1 MDFKEKVVIVTGA
14 SSGIGA
20 ATAIEFSALGAKV
33 TIVGRNEIKLNE
45 VAKKCKEP
53 FVRLQLTLIADV
65 TKDDDVKRIVN
76 DTVARFGKLD
86 ILVNNAGM
94 AIPGSFL
101 SENAMEVFD
110 KVMAVN
116 LRSSVY
122 LTHLAAPHIIKTKGN
137 IINISS
143 VCALIV
149 LSKSSVSYHT
159 AKAALDHFTRS
170 VAAELAPSGV
180 RVNVVNPGPVKSDFA
195 RNCGLNEEQLVVAA
209 ENITKRTA
217 LGRRS
222 EPIEIADLILFL
234 ASDKAKAI
242 TGASFLAD
250 NGLLIKADWIKY
262 YLNQNILEL
271 FF

>member
-1 MDFKEKVVIVTGA
+1 MDFTDKVVIVTGA

-33 TIVGRNEIKLNE
+33 TITGRNETKLNE
-45 VAKKCKEP
+45 VAKQCKNP
-53 FVRLQLTLIADV
+53 LVIVGDV

-76 DTVARFGKLD
+76 DTVAHFGKLD

-101 SENAMEVFD
+101 SENAMEIFD
-110 KVMAVN
+110 KVMAAN

-143 VCALIV
+143 ICALIV

-195 RNCGLNEEQLVVAA
+195 KNCGLNEEQLVVAA
-209 ENITKRTA
+209 ENITNRTA

-222 EPIEIADLILFL
+222 EPTEMADIILFL

-242 TGASFLAD
+242 TGSSFLAD
-250 NGLLIKADWIKY
+250 NGIFIKA
-262 YLNQNILEL
+262 
-271 FF
+271 

>member
-1 MDFKEKVVIVTGA
+1 MEFNDKVVIVTGA

-33 TIVGRNEIKLNE
+33 TMVGRNETKLTE
-45 VAKKCKEP
+45 VAKKCKDP
-53 FVRLQLTLIADV
+53 LVIIADV
-65 TKDDDVKRIVN
+65 TKDDDVKRIIN
-76 DTVARFGKLD
+76 DTIARYGKLD

-94 AIPGSFL
+94 AIPGGIL

-110 KVMAVN
+110 KVMAAN

-143 VCALIV
+143 ICALIV
-149 LSKSSVSYHT
+149 LSKGIAAYHT

-222 EPIEIADLILFL
+222 EPIEMADIILFL

-250 NGLLIKADWIKY
+250 NG
-262 YLNQNILEL
+262 ILVKTD
-271 FF
+271 